1 MWWMAL
7 AIQPLC
13 TAVRADAPQNSFDV
27 GAIRIEGLQ
36 RLSAGTVLN
45 HLPVNI
51 GDHLDGTRAGEAIRA
66 LYASGLFRD
75 VELRRDGD
83 TLLVVVAERPTIA
96 RFEIRG
102 NKDIKTE
109 DLQKN
114 LRKVGLAYGKPF
126 DRAVL
131 EDVQQY
137 LTDLYFS
144 RGKYGVRVDTDVT
157 ELRNNEVGLVID
169 IKEGKRAKIE
179 QINLVG
185 ITRFKEKNVLRDFE
199 LKTPNWL
206 SWYKQD
212 DRYSRETLTGDLER
226 LRSYYMDRGYAD
238 FRVESTQVAIA
249 PEMDDMYI
257 TVNVSEGE
265 SFKVARLQL
274 AGPMVVPEAQLRK
287 LLLSSRATRT
297 RVKS

>member
-1 MWWMAL
+1 M
-7 AIQPLC
+7 
-13 TAVRADAPQNSFDV
+13 
-27 GAIRIEGLQ
+27 
-36 RLSAGTVLN
+36 
-45 HLPVNI
+45 NI
-51 GDHLDGTRAGEAIRA
+51 GDHLDGTRVGEAIRA

-75 VELRRDGD
+75 VELLRDGD
-83 TLLVVVAERPTIA
+83 TLLVVVAERA
-96 RFEIRG
+96 HDRQVRDQGQQGHQDRG
-102 NKDIKTE
+102 SAKE
-109 DLQKN
+109 SAQ
-114 LRKVGLAYGKPF
+114 VGLAYGKPF

-144 RGKYGVRVDTDVT
+144 RGKYGVRVATHVT

-169 IKEGKRAKIE
+169 IKEGKRARIE

-185 ITRFKEKNVLRDFE
+185 ITRFKAKNVLRDFE

-238 FRVESTQVAIA
+238 FQVESTQVAIA

-265 SFKVARLQL
+265 SF
-274 AGPMVVPEAQLRK
+274 
-287 LLLSSRATRT
+287 
-297 RVKS
+297 